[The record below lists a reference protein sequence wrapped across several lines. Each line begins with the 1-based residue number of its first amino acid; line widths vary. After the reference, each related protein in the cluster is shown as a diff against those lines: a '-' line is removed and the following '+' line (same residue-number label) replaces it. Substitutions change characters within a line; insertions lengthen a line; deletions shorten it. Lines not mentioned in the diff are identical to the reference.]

1 MNPRGD
7 RRNEEIVRL
16 TKAAVQAAEQG
27 QWDVVIQCYQD
38 RGELFEGS
46 PVYIPEASDLLA
58 SDELVRER
66 VQTAQAL
73 LQSLI
78 EGAGVTRA
86 QLQGLR
92 QKLATVASLPE
103 RMSLEA

>member
-16 TKAAVQAAEQG
+16 TKTAVQAAEQG

-38 RGELFEGS
+38 RGELFEGG
-46 PVYIPEASDLLA
+46 PVSIPEASELLTL
-58 SDELVRER
+58 DGLVRER

-78 EGAGVTRA
+78 EGAGATRS
-86 QLQGLR
+86 QLQRLR
-92 QKLATVASLPE
+92 QKLVAVASLPE